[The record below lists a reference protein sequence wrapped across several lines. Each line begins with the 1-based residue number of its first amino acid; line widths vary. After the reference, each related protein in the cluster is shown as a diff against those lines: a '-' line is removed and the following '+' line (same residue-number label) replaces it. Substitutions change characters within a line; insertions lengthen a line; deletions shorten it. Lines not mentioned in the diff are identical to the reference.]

1 MSAQGKEN
9 KEQHQ
14 FVDAIG
20 FLCQKKRT
28 GGLLVR
34 AESRQGEVFLQ
45 EGRII
50 HAHYGPLVGVKALLS
65 MLKWERGTY
74 NFTPQQ
80 TTDQTSIETQT
91 AEILSLLAHHAKEW
105 KRIHQDQTLHLDTVL
120 RLLPQESGTV
130 NLTKEEWDILTR
142 IDGKKSFEEIAN
154 ELDLLPLDLAKS
166 VQRFFKAG
174 LIGAGPPSAEQ
185 AGALFGA
192 DYLAALE
199 KELRLAV
206 GPVASIILEEGLK
219 DLHPAGESLTA
230 QKIETLL
237 ERLSKAIPEQEKR
250 AGFQKTARGLTT
262 EFSNKEIPP
271 HKEEQEETK

>member
-9 KEQHQ
+9 KEQHR

-50 HAHYGPLVGVKALLS
+50 HALYGPLVGVKALLS
-65 MLKWERGTY
+65 MIMWEGGQY
-74 NFTPQQ
+74 NFTPEQ

-91 AEILSLLAHHAKEW
+91 ADILALLAHHAKEW
-105 KRIHQDQTLHLDTVL
+105 KRIHQDQQLHLDTVL

-142 IDGKKSFEEIAN
+142 MDGKKSFEAIAN
-154 ELDLLPLDLAKS
+154 EMDLPPLDLAKS

-174 LIGAGPPSAEQ
+174 LIGVGSSSPEQ

-206 GPVASIILEEGLK
+206 GPVASIILEEALK
-219 DLHPAGESLTA
+219 DLHVAGESLTA

-250 AGFQKTARGLTT
+250 AGFQKTARGLAT